1 MLSKISIL
9 TSMCRLS
16 KIYAMANVDLK
27 CNKENSEKISVCFFW
42 FFAYFVI
49 KHCQRQ
55 SYFII
60 LILQY

>member
-1 MLSKISIL
+1 
-9 TSMCRLS
+9 
-16 KIYAMANVDLK
+16 MANVDLN

-42 FFAYFVI
+42 LFAYFVI